1 MKPILLLNSGTAFS
15 GTSPLHFTLC
25 MTNKYA
31 HTGLCKEDFYLFSL
45 QEGIEIPFKPDTT
58 GKKPTELTIH
68 HGKEIL
74 DGERS
79 IDKYISYYK
88 SLSEHLT
95 DYKAVADFSNQNACL
110 TEEFMLSIR
119 DKLLEVFDIR
129 VIMVFRDPVRR
140 LFSVANRNAPTD
152 PQDYIKRMC
161 VGKLEPNAYYSDIYT
176 RHCNVWGEEKV
187 HPIIMEEFWAGDTRP
202 LAEFLEFPFTKIHPN
217 VYYPDMGSRAPHY
230 PYLMDQWSSDVEDL
244 DLATQMFVLEH
255 MDHVYSDFAKT
266 FGRIPEVWMK

>member
-1 MKPILLLNSGTAFS
+1 
-15 GTSPLHFTLC
+15 

-58 GKKPTELTIH
+58 GKKPPELTIH

-187 HPIIMEEFWAGDTRP
+187 HPIIMEEFWAGETRP

-230 PYLMDQWSSDVEDL
+230 PYLQDQWQSDKEDL
-244 DLATQMFVLEH
+244 DLATQMYCLEH
-255 MDHVYSDFAKT
+255 LDYIYSDFAKT
-266 FGRIPEVWMK
+266 FGRIPEAWMK